1 MVTPEEMELNYVKV
15 VGGWGRW
22 RGKDKK
28 ASLDE
33 NTFETVEQGTQK
45 QVSELPKQIL
55 GPGNG

>member
-1 MVTPEEMELNYVKV
+1 MELNYVKV